1 MVDLSIVTLNYQRV
15 WWIMNSQNLLG
26 CTRDVQARSQ
36 LQELILRKHS
46 TEQMQAQQICF
57 REILWEI
64 RGFYPQRPRFSYGFL
79 WIFTVKV
86 GQTWASC
93 GQSLV
98 SELSM
103 ATNTL
108 DLVSSIERA
117 VQVGMAIQC
126 FLLFF
131 QQGFQDDSL
140 RWWRTPKSVASS
152 LSTKTLQRCLG
163 KLPRLTADGFNW
175 MGNIYKFPAIFM
187 WREGDSY
194 GWSANWGLVLSYP
207 ICLWVL
213 PLCLWHRPAWSDRRV
228 HKGPYR
234 ASGVGK

>member
-1 MVDLSIVTLNYQRV
+1 
-15 WWIMNSQNLLG
+15 MNSHNLLG
-26 CTRDVQARSQ
+26 WTRDVQARSQ

-57 REILWEI
+57 RETLWKI

-117 VQVGMAIQC
+117 VQVGMAIQW
-126 FLLFF
+126 FF
-131 QQGFQDDSL
+131 AVFSAGIPGWFRDDSL
-140 RWWRTPKSVASS
+140 RWWRTPKSVASF

-163 KLPRLTADGFNW
+163 KLPRVTADGFNW
-175 MGNIYKFPAIFM
+175 IGNIYK
-187 WREGDSY
+187 
-194 GWSANWGLVLSYP
+194 LL
-207 ICLWVL
+207 
-213 PLCLWHRPAWSDRRV
+213 
-228 HKGPYR
+228 
-234 ASGVGK
+234 